1 MTLRPTPPKLHNRNN
16 EPLKPRD
23 WMPLVL
29 IAIIIL
35 WCCLSSGCAVYTVA
49 SAGTL
54 AVTGKGLTDHAASRV
69 TKGDCD
75 VIRAVKD
82 TRYWCEM
89 PVVYNQ
95 NAF

>member
-1 MTLRPTPPKLHNRNN
+1 MTLRPTPPKLPNRNN

-35 WCCLSSGCAVYTVA
+35 WCCLSSGCAVYTVT
-49 SAGTL
+49 SVGSL
-54 AVTGKGLTDHAASRV
+54 AATGKSLTDHASSQLS
-69 TKGDCD
+69 GGNCD
-75 VIRAVKD
+75 AIRAVKNIS
-82 TRYWCEM
+82 YWCEM

-95 NAF
+95 NGF